1 MPEPLVIA
9 GPTQEA
15 VAYLL
20 GRIDYERML
29 SVPYCIHEYKLDRM
43 RELLARLGNLQDR
56 LPIIHVGGTKGKGS
70 TSAMIAGVLMAAGL
84 KTGLFT
90 SPHLDR
96 VEERLAIGG
105 VPCPTWRLAELVA
118 DLRRVV
124 DPMDAEAARSAGET
138 GPTYFELTTALALIH
153 FATAGVD
160 AAVLEVGMGG
170 RLDSTNVCNSQLS
183 VITSISLDHTQQLG
197 DTEEKIAR
205 EKAGII
211 KPGVPVISGVCHE
224 GARCVIHEVAAER
237 GSPVL
242 QLGADFDFD
251 YHAAIA
257 LDSPGLRPGVASAAL
272 LTPGVAG
279 PSIDFRNSATR
290 LDGLTLAMLGRHQGA
305 NAAVAIAA
313 IKELQRLGWPL
324 SDDAIRRGLAAA
336 RCRARVE
343 LIGRQPS
350 VVVDAAHNVASIA
363 ALLAVLKESFVA
375 KRRRLVFATS
385 RDKDA
390 RGMLRLLLPDFDD
403 VTLTR
408 YQENPRGMPAEDLD
422 ALAREL
428 GSTRHR
434 VAPDPAAAWQSATA
448 NAGPDDLLVATGS
461 FFIAAEVRRL
471 VVIP

>member
-1 MPEPLVIA
+1 
-9 GPTQEA
+9 
-15 VAYLL
+15 
-20 GRIDYERML
+20 ML
-29 SVPYCIHEYKLDRM
+29 SVPYCIHDYKLDRM
-43 RELLARLGNLQDR
+43 RELLTRLGNPQER

-70 TSAMIAGVLMAAGL
+70 TSAMISGILMAAGL
-84 KTGLFT
+84 NTGLFT

-96 VEERLAIGG
+96 VEERLAINGA
-105 VPCPTWRLAELVA
+105 PCPTPRLAELVV
-118 DLRRVV
+118 DLRGVV
-124 DPMDAEAARSAGET
+124 DAMDAEAARSGDAI
-138 GPTYFELTTALALIH
+138 GPTYFELTTALALMH

-170 RLDSTNVCNSQLS
+170 RLDSTNVCDSQLS

-211 KPGVPVISGVCHE
+211 KPGVPVVSGVCHE
-224 GARCVIHEVAAER
+224 GARSVIHEVAAER

-257 LDSPGLRPGVASAAL
+257 LDSPGLRPGAASAVSGQL
-272 LTPGVAG
+272 VSNQPKMDSPGLFPGIAPKVGA
-279 PSIDFRNSATR
+279 PSSIDFHSGEIR
-290 LDGLTLAMLGRHQGA
+290 LNGLTLAMLGRHQGA

-313 IKELQRLGWPL
+313 IQQLQRLGWPVPE
-324 SDDAIRRGLAAA
+324 DAIRRGLAAA
-336 RCRARVE
+336 LCRARVE

-363 ALLAVLKESFVA
+363 ALLAVLKESFGA
-375 KRRRLVFATS
+375 KQRRLVFATS

-390 RGMLRLLLPDFDD
+390 RGMLRLLLPAFDE

-408 YQENPRGMPAEDLD
+408 YQENPRGMPAEELD

-428 GSTRHR
+428 GSGHHR
-434 VAPDPAAAWQSATA
+434 VASDPATAWASATA
-448 NAGPDDLLVATGS
+448 DAGADDLIVATGS

-471 VVIP
+471 VVETPS